1 MNNYEKISKQIKEEH
16 KNSESEYVYNDFEYQ
31 IHQLRSKFE
40 DGDYNFI
47 AYIDVSLDLKNGLA
61 NGELKFYNLSN
72 AINIEYNYQEEM
84 FNIYQNDKKTQV
96 FKILADRIIY
106 IPKIYRQIIDLGIKS
121 VLTLELSEEKAL
133 MEYKEKKALE

>member
-47 AYIDVSLDLKNGLA
+47 AYIDLSLDFKNDFVL
-61 NGELKFYNLSN
+61 GELKFYNLSK
-72 AINIEYNYQEEM
+72 AIRIEYNYLVETI
-84 FNIYQNDKKTQV
+84 NIYQDDKNTQEIM
-96 FKILADRIIY
+96 ILADRIIY
-106 IPKIYRQIIDLGIKS
+106 IPKIYRQIIDLGIKP
-121 VLTLELSEEKAL
+121 VLTLELSEYKEF
-133 MEYKEKKALE
+133 MEYKEKALE